1 MEGLLIVLSSLI
13 SGIIASFITMKFTRE
28 NLKTTKY
35 IDTITSERIKW
46 IQLVRSDLTEL
57 VSSILIHQKNTDH
70 LNDLIEDKII
80 QDDEISFSFRDPDS
94 FTPYE
99 LAKINDLQ
107 RDIDQTE
114 KIIKA
119 VMTRNEIVNKA
130 ILLRFCFN
138 SNEDSEIIS
147 QLNLIIDNFADSSI
161 KMKDLKIDI
170 VELTEKAQQ
179 VLKNEWEKVKSEV
192 RTK

>member
-94 FTPYE
+94 FAPYE

>member
-80 QDDEISFSFRDPDS
+80 QDDEIAFTTHQKESVFSWRKTDFVIEFAYGDGFEVERPIRSDELPS
-94 FTPYE
+94 NLKLKYE
-99 LAKINDLQ
+99 EL
-107 RDIDQTE
+107 QTE
-114 KIIKA
+114 YDKIH
-119 VMTRNEIVNKA
+119 
-130 ILLRFCFN
+130 L
-138 SNEDSEIIS
+138 
-147 QLNLIIDNFADSSI
+147 
-161 KMKDLKIDI
+161 
-170 VELTEKAQQ
+170 
-179 VLKNEWEKVKSEV
+179 EKVFAFGKEPSFEFYCYKAGKL
-192 RTK
+192 TKFEL